1 MPAGGASSFH
11 LAWRLPAAARA
22 ARLVEASAVL
32 EVLTPPSVPVVYFW
46 ALQVDF
52 VSKRGA
58 WGGGHTGLQWNPR
71 YPGGTAVNWG
81 GYAAR
86 ELGGAVLEGT
96 ISDLPGF
103 TDDPHTLAY
112 AWLPERQYRFRV
124 YRSPEISGAW
134 RAEVSDV
141 LSGGASVI
149 RDLLPTGTRDRGTL
163 RRLFSRRG
171 DRSAETAEGGYL
183 ARPIV
188 WSEVFAECDAPS
200 VSVRW
205 SDLRAVDEDGAVLRP
220 EEVAV
225 NYQSAAE
232 SGCPNTSVAVDSVGV
247 LQITN
252 TPRVVEQGALLAL
265 PDSEAIESWGT

>member
-1 MPAGGASSFH
+1 MPRGQASSFH
-11 LAWRLPAAARA
+11 LVWRLPAAARA

-32 EVLTPPSVPVVYFW
+32 EVLTPPSVPTVYFW

-52 VSKRGA
+52 VNGRGV
-58 WGGGHTGLQWNPR
+58 WGGGHTGVQWNPR

-103 TDDPHTLAY
+103 ADDPHTLAY
-112 AWLPERQYRFRV
+112 AWLPSREYRFRV

-134 RAEVSDV
+134 RAEVTDV
-141 LSGGASVI
+141 LSGEASVI
-149 RDLLPTGTRDRGTL
+149 RDLLPAEAQDRGLL
-163 RRLFSRRG
+163 RRLLSRRG
-171 DRSAETAEGGYL
+171 DRSAETLGGGHL
-183 ARPIV
+183 VRPIV

-205 SDLRAVDEDGAVLRP
+205 SDLRAVDENGAILRP
-220 EEVAV
+220 EEIAV
-225 NYQSAAE
+225 SYQSAAE
-232 SGCPNTSVAVDSVGV
+232 GGCSNTSVAVDSAGI

-252 TPRVVEQGALLAL
+252 TPRVVDQGTNLVL
-265 PDSEAIESWGT
+265 PDPRR